1 VTAPLPH
8 VEQLPANHLAHP
20 LLLVT
25 VGTAAVGMTIAAG
38 VLGASAQTGDPTATA
53 ALRAAI
59 VAAPLGAAFYAW
71 RLVPFQRF
79 AHLLAGAGVVGF
91 VTTLAEASDPTL
103 YSVGRAAGWTLELLL
118 VALLLGF
125 PDGPLRG
132 RDDRRLVL
140 AMGAIVAIFYFPT
153 LLLTES
159 FQVPSPYT
167 SCVGDCPVNAFALYH
182 RDLSLTPL
190 FLGTGSVL
198 VFAIMAAVLVR
209 LRRRVLDASAVQ
221 REALSPVFAVG
232 IVRASLVG
240 TFIVLRQAGANTE
253 LVQAGATLIAWTTP
267 AIAIAFIAGLFRAR
281 LAAERTVRAL
291 AASVRGSPPALQR
304 SVAEA
309 FADPTLQL
317 TFPLHG
323 QPHRWVDS
331 HGEPAPAPAPVEG
344 RCLRLVRD
352 GHHRIVGAL
361 TGDRIL
367 ADRPELLDVAAGLIA
382 VAVEQRRL
390 EEEAEAATREAQD
403 SRARLAESADAE
415 RRRIERDLHDG
426 AQQRLV
432 AMRVELGLVEDLL
445 HDDPESAA
453 ARIREL
459 EASADEALEELRSLA
474 HGVRPPLLNDRG
486 LPDAVRAAV
495 ARLTLPTAFQVEG
508 VGRYPPAVE
517 SAVYFSVLEALQ
529 NVAKHAHGASRVTVH
544 LRDDA
549 CGELRFE
556 VRDDGPGT
564 DQEALERGEGMTNI
578 RDRVAA
584 VDGTLRV
591 VSLKSLGT
599 VVAGRIPVSRA
610 QRMQDDQQS

>member
-1 VTAPLPH
+1 VTASLTH
-8 VEQLPANHLAHP
+8 SEHLPAGRIARSLM
-20 LLLVT
+20 LVT
-25 VGTAAVGMTIAAG
+25 AATAAVGMTAAAG
-38 VLGASAQTGDPTATA
+38 VLGASAQTSEPTADA
-53 ALRAAI
+53 VLRAAI

-71 RLVPFQRF
+71 RLIPFQRF
-79 AHLLAGAGVVGF
+79 AHLLAMAGVVGF
-91 VTTLAEASDPTL
+91 ATTLAEARDPTL

-118 VALLLGF
+118 VALLLAF

-140 AMGAIVAIFYFPT
+140 AMGTVVAVFYFPT

-167 SCVGDCPVNAFALYH
+167 SCVDDCPVNAFSLYH
-182 RDLSLTPL
+182 GDLAFAPL

-198 VFAIMAAVLVR
+198 VFAIMAGVLVR
-209 LRRRVLDASAVQ
+209 LRRRILDASAVQ
-221 REALSPVFAVG
+221 REALAPVFAIG
-232 IVRASLVG
+232 MVRAGLVG
-240 TFIVLRQAGANTE
+240 TLIVLRQAGANMD
-253 LVQAGATLIAWTTP
+253 LVQAGATLIAWATP
-267 AIAIAFIAGLFRAR
+267 AIAVAFIAGLFRSR
-281 LAAERTVRAL
+281 LAAEQTVRAL
-291 AASVRGSPPALQR
+291 AASVRGAPPALQR
-304 SVAEA
+304 SVAKA
-309 FADPTLQL
+309 FADPTLEL
-317 TFPLHG
+317 TFPLQA
-323 QPHRWVDS
+323 QPHRWVDC
-331 HGEPAPAPAPVEG
+331 HGEPVPVPTASEE
-344 RCLRLVRD
+344 RCFRLVRD

-361 TGDRIL
+361 TGDRVL
-367 ADRPELLDVAAGLIA
+367 ADRPELLDVATGLIA

-390 EEEAEAATREAQD
+390 EEETQAATREAQD

-432 AMRVELGLVEDLL
+432 AMRIELGLIEDLL
-445 HDDPESAA
+445 LDDPESAA

-486 LPDAVRAAV
+486 LADAVRAAL
-495 ARLTLPTAFQVEG
+495 ARSTLPTTFEADG

-517 SAVYFSVLEALQ
+517 STVYFSVLEALQ
-529 NVAKHAHGASRVTVH
+529 NVAKHARSASRVTVH
-544 LRDDA
+544 LHDDT

-556 VRDDGPGT
+556 VRDDGPGA
-564 DQEALERGEGMTNI
+564 DQEALEHGEGIMNI

-591 VSLKSLGT
+591 VSLKNLGT
-599 VVAGRIPVSRA
+599 VVAGRIPISRTQRA
-610 QRMQDDQQS
+610 QTAQQL

>member
-1 VTAPLPH
+1 MTAPLTH
-8 VEQLPANHLAHP
+8 SEHLPASGIVRP
-20 LLLVT
+20 LVLVSA
-25 VGTAAVGMTIAAG
+25 GTAAVSMTVAAG
-38 VLGASAQTGDPTATA
+38 MLGASAQTSDPTATA
-53 ALRAAI
+53 VLRAAI

-79 AHLLAGAGVVGF
+79 AHLLALAGVVGF
-91 VTTLAEASDPTL
+91 ATTFAETRDPTL

-118 VALLLGF
+118 VALLLAF
-125 PDGPLRG
+125 PDGPLRA

-140 AMGAIVAIFYFPT
+140 AMGAVVTVFYLPT
-153 LLLTES
+153 LALTES

-167 SCVGDCPVNAFALYH
+167 SCVRDCPSNAFSLYH
-182 RDLSLTPL
+182 GDLSFAPL
-190 FLGTGSVL
+190 FLGMGSIL
-198 VFAIMAAVLVR
+198 VFAIMAGVLVR
-209 LRRRVLDASAVQ
+209 LRRRILDASAVQ
-221 REALSPVFAVG
+221 REALTPVFAIG
-232 IVRASLVG
+232 MVRAGLVG
-240 TFIVLRQAGANTE
+240 TLVVLRQAGAVTD

-267 AIAIAFIAGLFRAR
+267 AIAVAFIAGLFRSR

-291 AASVRGSPPALQR
+291 AASVRGSPTALQR
-304 SVAEA
+304 SVADA
-309 FADPTLQL
+309 FADPTLEL
-317 TFPLHG
+317 TFPLQD
-323 QPHRWVDS
+323 QPHRWVDC
-331 HGEPAPAPAPVEG
+331 HGEPAGAPMALEG

-361 TGDRIL
+361 SGDRIL
-367 ADRPELLDVAAGLIA
+367 ADRPELLDVATGLIA

-390 EEEAEAATREAQD
+390 EDEAAAAAREAQD

-432 AMRVELGLVEDLL
+432 AMRIELGLIEDLV
-445 HDDPESAA
+445 HEDPESAA

-486 LPDAVRAAV
+486 LPDAVRAAL
-495 ARLTLPTAFQVEG
+495 ARSALPAAFDADG

-529 NVAKHAHGASRVTVH
+529 NVAKHARNASRVTVLLH
-544 LRDDA
+544 DDTR
-549 CGELRFE
+549 GELRFE
-556 VRDDGPGT
+556 VRDDGRGA
-564 DQEALERGEGMTNI
+564 DQETLERGEGITNM

-591 VSLKSLGT
+591 VSRNGLGT
-599 VVAGRIPVSRA
+599 LVAGRIPVTRA
-610 QRMQDDQQS
+610 QRRQAAQQS